1 MEDLLDLGK
10 LIVDVGGLLLA
21 AVSAIISIVSI
32 IISVFQAIKVEKLK
46 AKLEIE
52 KNKAILNDSKIRQA
66 YENFIYSMMNID
78 NKEKYWEIEEWIKNF
93 TKNMLLFS
101 EHNTIQAINKYKL
114 NTNDD
119 RIVRIWLAEDI
130 FFAMRK
136 DLWVSNDW
144 IKHWDLIQFLVSW
157 DISNILNGKK

>member
-1 MEDLLDLGK
+1 MEELLDLGK

-78 NKEKYWEIEEWIKNF
+78 NKEKY
-93 TKNMLLFS
+93 
-101 EHNTIQAINKYKL
+101 
-114 NTNDD
+114 
-119 RIVRIWLAEDI
+119 
-130 FFAMRK
+130 
-136 DLWVSNDW
+136 
-144 IKHWDLIQFLVSW
+144 
-157 DISNILNGKK
+157 